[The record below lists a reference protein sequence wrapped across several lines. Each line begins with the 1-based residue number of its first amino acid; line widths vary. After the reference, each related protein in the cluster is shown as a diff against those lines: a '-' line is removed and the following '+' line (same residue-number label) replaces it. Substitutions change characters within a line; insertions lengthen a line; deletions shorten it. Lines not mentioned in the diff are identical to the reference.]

1 MAEAKNMIVRTVLI
15 DSNKKKSTFLENVK
29 KTMELSYIVLN
40 KRSESVEEKFDII
53 TARAVTS
60 IKKFLD
66 INYNLFKKDSIIILL
81 KGKTW
86 REEIKESKKKWKFQ
100 FNVVKNNNQ
109 LDSSGGVTLD
119 NKKYKKMRTVFS
131 IVNQKGGVGKTT
143 TAVNLATALSISGKS
158 CLVIDLDPQGNASTG
173 FAVDPGRRKPGTY
186 EVLTEK
192 VEIVDA
198 IKSTE
203 VNGLGVVPSRV
214 SLANAEYEVPEES
227 EKEFI
232 LKKQL
237 TAYQNNIQQLL
248 LIVHLD

>member
-1 MAEAKNMIVRTVLI
+1 MSLNDKTKVFKELYNVSRETIEKLLIYEKLIHNAQEKYSLVGKSTLSQVWLRHFADSAKIFQIIEDRYNKSKKDPISFADIGSGAGFPGVVISLMLEAKNMIVRTVLI

-29 KTMELSYIVLN
+29 KKMELSYIVLN

-109 LDSSGGVTLD
+109 LDSSGGVTLVIR
-119 NKKYKKMRTVFS
+119 NIKK
-131 IVNQKGGVGKTT
+131 
-143 TAVNLATALSISGKS
+143 
-158 CLVIDLDPQGNASTG
+158 
-173 FAVDPGRRKPGTY
+173 
-186 EVLTEK
+186 
-192 VEIVDA
+192 
-198 IKSTE
+198 
-203 VNGLGVVPSRV
+203 
-214 SLANAEYEVPEES
+214 
-227 EKEFI
+227 
-232 LKKQL
+232 
-237 TAYQNNIQQLL
+237 
-248 LIVHLD
+248 

>member
-1 MAEAKNMIVRTVLI
+1 VNHTHKTKVFEELYDVSRETIEKLLIYEKLILNAQEKYNLVGKSTLSQVWLRHFADSAKIFQIIEDRYNKSKKDPISLADIGSGAGFPGVVISLMLEAKNMIVRTVLI

-29 KTMELSYIVLN
+29 KKMELSYIVLN

-109 LDSSGGVTLD
+109 LDSSGGVTLIIR
-119 NKKYKKMRTVFS
+119 NIKK
-131 IVNQKGGVGKTT
+131 
-143 TAVNLATALSISGKS
+143 
-158 CLVIDLDPQGNASTG
+158 
-173 FAVDPGRRKPGTY
+173 
-186 EVLTEK
+186 
-192 VEIVDA
+192 
-198 IKSTE
+198 
-203 VNGLGVVPSRV
+203 
-214 SLANAEYEVPEES
+214 
-227 EKEFI
+227 
-232 LKKQL
+232 
-237 TAYQNNIQQLL
+237 
-248 LIVHLD
+248 

>member
-1 MAEAKNMIVRTVLI
+1 MSLNDKTKVFEELYNVSRETIEKLLIYEKLIHNAQEKYNLVGKSTLSQVWLRHFADSAKIFQIIEDRYNKSKKDPISFADIGSGAGFPGVVISLMLEAKNMIVRTVLI

-29 KTMELSYIVLN
+29 KKMELSYIVLN

-109 LDSSGGVTLD
+109 LDSSGGVTLVIR
-119 NKKYKKMRTVFS
+119 NIKK
-131 IVNQKGGVGKTT
+131 
-143 TAVNLATALSISGKS
+143 
-158 CLVIDLDPQGNASTG
+158 
-173 FAVDPGRRKPGTY
+173 
-186 EVLTEK
+186 
-192 VEIVDA
+192 
-198 IKSTE
+198 
-203 VNGLGVVPSRV
+203 
-214 SLANAEYEVPEES
+214 
-227 EKEFI
+227 
-232 LKKQL
+232 
-237 TAYQNNIQQLL
+237 
-248 LIVHLD
+248 

>member
-1 MAEAKNMIVRTVLI
+1 MSLNDKTKVFEELYNVSRETIEKLLIYEKLILNAQEKYNLVGKSTLSQVWLRHFADSAKIFQIIEDRYNKSKKDPISLADIGSGAGFPGVVISLMLEAKNMIVRTVLI

-29 KTMELSYIVLN
+29 KKMELSYIVLN

-109 LDSSGGVTLD
+109 LDSSGGVTLIIR
-119 NKKYKKMRTVFS
+119 NIKK
-131 IVNQKGGVGKTT
+131 
-143 TAVNLATALSISGKS
+143 
-158 CLVIDLDPQGNASTG
+158 
-173 FAVDPGRRKPGTY
+173 
-186 EVLTEK
+186 
-192 VEIVDA
+192 
-198 IKSTE
+198 
-203 VNGLGVVPSRV
+203 
-214 SLANAEYEVPEES
+214 
-227 EKEFI
+227 
-232 LKKQL
+232 
-237 TAYQNNIQQLL
+237 
-248 LIVHLD
+248 

>member
-1 MAEAKNMIVRTVLI
+1 MSLNDKTKVFEELYNVSRETIEKLLIYEKLIIDAQEKYNLVGKSTLNQVWLRHFADSAKIFQIIEDKYYKSNKDSISFADIGSGAGFPGVVISLMLEAKNMIVRTVLI

-29 KTMELSYIVLN
+29 KKMELSYIVLN

-109 LDSSGGVTLD
+109 LDSSGGVTLIIR
-119 NKKYKKMRTVFS
+119 NIKK
-131 IVNQKGGVGKTT
+131 
-143 TAVNLATALSISGKS
+143 
-158 CLVIDLDPQGNASTG
+158 
-173 FAVDPGRRKPGTY
+173 
-186 EVLTEK
+186 
-192 VEIVDA
+192 
-198 IKSTE
+198 
-203 VNGLGVVPSRV
+203 
-214 SLANAEYEVPEES
+214 
-227 EKEFI
+227 
-232 LKKQL
+232 
-237 TAYQNNIQQLL
+237 
-248 LIVHLD
+248 

>member
-1 MAEAKNMIVRTVLI
+1 MSLTHKTKVFEELYDVSRETIEKLLIYEKLILNAQEKHNLVGKSTLSQVWLRHFADSAKIFQIIEDKYHKSKKDSISFADVGSGAGFPGVVISLMLEAKNMIVRTVLI

-29 KTMELSYIVLN
+29 KKMELSYIVLN

-109 LDSSGGVTLD
+109 LDSSGGVTLVIR
-119 NKKYKKMRTVFS
+119 NIKK
-131 IVNQKGGVGKTT
+131 
-143 TAVNLATALSISGKS
+143 
-158 CLVIDLDPQGNASTG
+158 
-173 FAVDPGRRKPGTY
+173 
-186 EVLTEK
+186 
-192 VEIVDA
+192 
-198 IKSTE
+198 
-203 VNGLGVVPSRV
+203 
-214 SLANAEYEVPEES
+214 
-227 EKEFI
+227 
-232 LKKQL
+232 
-237 TAYQNNIQQLL
+237 
-248 LIVHLD
+248 